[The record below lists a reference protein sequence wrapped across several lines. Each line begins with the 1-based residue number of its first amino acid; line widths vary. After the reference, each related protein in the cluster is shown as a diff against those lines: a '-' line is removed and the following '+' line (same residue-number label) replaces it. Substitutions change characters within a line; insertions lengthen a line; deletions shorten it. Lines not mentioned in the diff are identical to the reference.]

1 MSANTKVAIAVPV
14 AVGGALL
21 IAAIIFLIFFLR
33 QRKQRQQQQQQ
44 QQQKDNGQIPTQA
57 PVQERGL
64 DQPPPYGPEDSRV
77 EMASATAPVAGWSG
91 SPRFPFD
98 EPTQAT
104 VDAGP
109 ESDAHRGIGIA
120 VTPEQQQQQQQQQQT
135 QPDVAATT
143 GFHDVNDDLNRSR
156 TQSPFDDPEDTL
168 SDISRGFGGTGS
180 VRSAVSAVSD
190 EGDGHAYGHGQ
201 GHGGPG
207 HRLD

>member
-1 MSANTKVAIAVPV
+1 MPV

-21 IAAIIFLIFFLR
+21 IAAIIFLVFFLR
-33 QRKQRQQQQQQ
+33 RRKQRQQQQ

-57 PVQERGL
+57 PAQERGL

-77 EMASATAPVAGWSG
+77 EMASATAPVAGWSN
-91 SPRFPFD
+91 SPRFPFN

-109 ESDAHRGIGIA
+109 ESDAHRGIGVA
-120 VTPEQQQQQQQQQQT
+120 VTPEQQQT
-135 QPDVAATT
+135 QPDVAAKT
-143 GFHDVNDDLNRSR
+143 GFHDVNNDLNRSR

-168 SDISRGFGGTGS
+168 SEISRGFGGTGS

-201 GHGGPG
+201 GHGGLG